1 MNEPVSIR
9 LPEAVKARADR
20 LIPYLRRYYPSLP
33 SITRQNVL
41 REAVF
46 RGLAE
51 MEYKAKGKA
60 D

>member
-9 LPEAVKARADR
+9 LPEEVKARADR
-20 LIPYLRRYYPSLP
+20 LIPYLRRDYPNLSN
-33 SITRQNVL
+33 ITRQNVL

-46 RGLAE
+46 RGLSDL
-51 MEYKAKGKA
+51 EYKSKLKE